1 MAASEPRGPQV
12 MQHPGPEKELCDQ
25 IMPQNAHASQGV
37 ASFGF
42 DPSAPDY
49 RGALEQARAD
59 FLSKCRAGKEV
70 APATEEQGPA
80 PATKTFTPRSAADL
94 LSAPQAPDAVKGIF
108 PSEGR
113 AVIYGPSG
121 SAKSFLELDLAA
133 AIVEG
138 RPWFGFRTRQHPVT
152 IINLEGAL
160 NLRLAA
166 WQKERGREFPSGVQ
180 FITEPFSL
188 LEDFDSLARV
198 VPRGSVIFVDTL
210 NASCPGMDEN
220 SSKDMGLAL
229 EAAKTLQRLTG
240 GLVVLVHHSGKDAS
254 RGMRGHSSLYAAMD
268 AVLEVGRSGDSR
280 FWRLAKSKNG
290 PDGIRRGFFLKSVPL
305 GRDED
310 GDPVSSCTVT
320 PDSVP
325 VQGDERSLKPSLK
338 YALETLE
345 AVLKRYK
352 RYTVTLEQWREE
364 FYAHHTADSS
374 NAKKVAFR
382 RARME
387 LQAIGQLSVINDEY
401 GIVGRTEGE
410 AVPVHAGTLP
420 VQQQNLYRT
429 QTHDGTGTDGTHL
442 FRGVPLVP
450 PSDGLSYE

>member
-1 MAASEPRGPQV
+1 
-12 MQHPGPEKELCDQ
+12 
-25 IMPQNAHASQGV
+25 MPHQSSICQDFSLNNAIAGDSAPVIEWEG
-37 ASFGF
+37 

-49 RGALEQARAD
+49 GPALAAARTAFLEKCQAE
-59 FLSKCRAGKEV
+59 GKT

-94 LSAPQAPDAVKGIF
+94 LSAPQASDAVKGIF

-121 SAKSFLELDLAA
+121 SAKSFLELDLTA

-152 IINLEGAL
+152 IINLEGSL
-160 NLRLAA
+160 HLRLAA
-166 WQKERGREFPSGVQ
+166 WQEDRGREFPSGVQ

-188 LEDFDSLARV
+188 LEDVDALAQV
-198 VPRGSVIFVDTL
+198 VPHGSVVFVDTL

-229 EAAKTLQRLTG
+229 EAAKTLQRLTR

-290 PDGIRRGFFLKSVPL
+290 PDGIRRGFFLKPVPL

-325 VQGDERSLKPSLK
+325 VREERPLKPSLK

-345 AVLKRYK
+345 AVLNRYK

-450 PSDGLSYE
+450 PSDGPEYE